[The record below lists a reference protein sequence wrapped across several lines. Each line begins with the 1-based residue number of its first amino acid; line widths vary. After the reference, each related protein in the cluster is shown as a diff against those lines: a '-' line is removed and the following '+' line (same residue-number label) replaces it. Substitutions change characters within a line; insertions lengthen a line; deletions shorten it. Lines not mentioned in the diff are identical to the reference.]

1 MIKVYGVP
9 GWGSAISEVML
20 TLADIPYQFINVD
33 GFDKPGETRELLE
46 KLNPLCQVPTLELEN
61 GEIMTETAAIALLVL
76 DRCPDLAPPVGHAD
90 RQQFQRLLIW
100 LVANVYPTFT
110 YADYPERWAPD
121 APEQLQQSCREYRKS
136 LYLWLDNH
144 LKATPY
150 TFGGQITLI
159 DCYLCVMRTWGPR
172 PDWFAANTPNI
183 TAIADSVCKLP
194 KLHKVLKAN
203 DILC

>member
-61 GEIMTETAAIALLVL
+61 GEIMTETAAIALMIL
-76 DRCPDLAPPVGHAD
+76 DRRPDLAPPLGSCE

-121 APEQLQQSCREYRKS
+121 APEQLQHNCREYRKS

-150 TFGGQITLI
+150 VFGEQITLI
-159 DCYLCVMRTWGPR
+159 DCYLCVMRIWGPR
-172 PDWFAANTPNI
+172 SDWFAANTPNI
-183 TAIADSVCKLP
+183 TAVADSVGKLP
-194 KLHKVLKAN
+194 KLHKVLKDN

>member
-61 GEIMTETAAIALLVL
+61 GDIMTETAAIALMIL
-76 DRCPDLAPPVGHAD
+76 DRCPSLAPALGTPE

-121 APEQLQQSCREYRKS
+121 APEQLQHNCREYRKS

-144 LKATPY
+144 LQAAPWAL
-150 TFGGQITLI
+150 GEEISLI
-159 DCYLCVMRTWGPR
+159 DCYLVVMRTWGPR
-172 PDWFAANTPNI
+172 PEWFAANTPRI
-183 TAIADSVCKLP
+183 VAIADRVSEMA

-203 DILC
+203 EIIC

>member
-33 GFDKPGETRELLE
+33 GFDKPGATRELLE
-46 KLNPLCQVPTLELEN
+46 KLNPLCQVPTVELEN
-61 GEIMTETAAIALLVL
+61 GEIMTETAAIALMIL
-76 DRCPDLAPPVGHAD
+76 DRCPDLAPPIGSRE
-90 RQQFQRLLIW
+90 RQQFQRMLIW

-110 YADYPERWAPD
+110 YADYPERWTPD
-121 APEQLQQSCREYRKS
+121 APEQLQQNCREYRKS

-144 LKATPY
+144 LKASPY
-150 TFGGQITLI
+150 AFGAQITLI

-183 TAIADSVCKLP
+183 TAIADSVGKLP
-194 KLHKVLKAN
+194 KLHKVLKDN
-203 DILC
+203 EILC